1 MNVSVG
7 LTHRVVERQF
17 LGVDRTTARLVR
29 LPESAR
35 LAVIGTEQ
43 PDGFIDVLYE
53 DNVVRVLGVDL
64 KDRSTLVKTA

>member
-17 LGVDRTTARLVR
+17 LGVDRTTERLVR

>member
-17 LGVDRTTARLVR
+17 LGVDRTIERLVR

>member
-1 MNVSVG
+1 
-7 LTHRVVERQF
+7 
-17 LGVDRTTARLVR
+17 VDRTTERLVR